1 MILEKLKELISEQM
15 GIEADTI
22 TLESNFEE
30 DLGVPGLRQMKL
42 PRMKARM
49 RPEIFLRTIY
59 TDPEPQAGRRKK
71 HLLSWRL
78 CSMRIMSTRRE
89 VLFR

>member
-30 DLGVPGLRQMKL
+30 DLGVDSLDIV
-42 PRMKARM
+42 
-49 RPEIFLRTIY
+49 E
-59 TDPEPQAGRRKK
+59 
-71 HLLSWRL
+71 LSMAL
-78 CSMRIMSTRRE
+78 EEEFDIGEMSEEDLASIKT
-89 VLFR
+89 VGDLVNYLQKQLDM

>member
-30 DLGVPGLRQMKL
+30 DLGVDSLDIV
-42 PRMKARM
+42 
-49 RPEIFLRTIY
+49 E
-59 TDPEPQAGRRKK
+59 
-71 HLLSWRL
+71 LSMAL
-78 CSMRIMSTRRE
+78 EEEFDIGEMGEEDLANIKTVGDLVNYLQKQLDM
-89 VLFR
+89 

>member
-30 DLGVPGLRQMKL
+30 DLGVDSLDIV
-42 PRMKARM
+42 
-49 RPEIFLRTIY
+49 E
-59 TDPEPQAGRRKK
+59 
-71 HLLSWRL
+71 LSMAL
-78 CSMRIMSTRRE
+78 EEEFDIGEMGEEDLANIKTVGDLVSYLQKQLDM
-89 VLFR
+89 